1 MGLKVVHN
9 GFIKKNKVRFA
20 VKWRGSCK
28 NSFVRVCI
36 LKIGFRKVLTIV
48 GLLTFKKFIS

>member
-1 MGLKVVHN
+1 MTLQ
-9 GFIKKNKVRFA
+9 KNKIRFA
-20 VKWRGSCK
+20 VKWRDSCK